1 MTYTEIKDLLSSG
14 FTPEQ
19 ITQLTTSGVNPSAPE
34 SPSGGEPIT
43 PTGEVTS
50 PAEVGEAV
58 VTSPSPTEGETN
70 NPDPDPLEDIRSQ
83 LQQLQQ
89 ENKQLR
95 EQIQHDLSSDK
106 GLLVQ
111 HHQFLI
117 LALFKVIQGRTVAHD
132 AGSIGRNLIQKFQH
146 SLQGPAGGDG
156 KPAAFRHKI
165 FDCVDVALGNGG
177 VRRGK
182 RPVKVHRK
190 QNVGKKSHDY
200 SPIFSSFS
208 MTS

>member
-34 SPSGGEPIT
+34 SLSGGDPIT

-50 PAEVGEAV
+50 PAEVGEE
-58 VTSPSPTEGETN
+58 TPLPSPTEGENN

-95 EQIQHDLSSDK
+95 EQIQTNNIRDRTIESVTGPDASE
-106 GLLVQ
+106 
-111 HHQFLI
+111 I
-117 LALFKVIQGRTVAHD
+117 LGEIIRPSFK
-132 AGSIGRNLIQKFQH
+132 K
-146 SLQGPAGGDG
+146 
-156 KPAAFRHKI
+156 
-165 FDCVDVALGNGG
+165 
-177 VRRGK
+177 
-182 RPVKVHRK
+182 
-190 QNVGKKSHDY
+190 
-200 SPIFSSFS
+200 
-208 MTS
+208 